1 MHSKRII
8 NLTGL
13 KWIFILSICLII
25 AACKNEK
32 LPILGQR
39 SVENN
44 DTIYARTPDFS
55 FQNQFGKFIT
65 KDSLK
70 GKIHVANFFFT
81 SCPTICPKTIRSMM
95 RIADHF
101 KDNEH
106 IVFINFSIDYRKD
119 SVERLKS
126 YYEKLNHPLSQFHL
140 LHIPSKEEIKKI
152 SQDYMSI
159 AAEDPEAPG
168 GFDHSGWLLL
178 ADTDFHLRSYCLG
191 TDDKDVDRFISDVQK
206 LLDESN

>member
-55 FQNQFGKFIT
+55 FQNQFGEFIT
-65 KDSLK
+65 KDSIK

-81 SCPTICPKTIRSMM
+81 SCPTICPKVTRQML
-95 RIADHF
+95 RVYKEFEND
-101 KDNEH
+101 
-106 IVFINFSIDYRKD
+106 D
-119 SVERLKS
+119 SE
-126 YYEKLNHPLSQFHL
+126 
-140 LHIPSKEEIKKI
+140 
-152 SQDYMSI
+152 
-159 AAEDPEAPG
+159 
-168 GFDHSGWLLL
+168 
-178 ADTDFHLRSYCLG
+178 
-191 TDDKDVDRFISDVQK
+191 
-206 LLDESN
+206 